1 MKLGVTVNLHT
12 CFCSK
17 TILAGNHGFATDY
30 QGALTNLTTLSN
42 SLLLC
47 NVIFKIASFSYCCED

>member
-1 MKLGVTVNLHT
+1 MRLDVTVNLHS
-12 CFCSK
+12 CVCSK

-47 NVIFKIASFSYCCED
+47 NVILKIASFS